1 MTGSVQKNLLPGQQ
15 SLYFIEASRP
25 ILQEF
30 TELQQL
36 LVNNVSFLVKTVSRH
51 TGMGGT
57 HGVYSI

>member
-1 MTGSVQKNLLPGQQ
+1 MTGSVPAEFV
-15 SLYFIEASRP
+15 YFIEASRP

-36 LVNNVSFLVKTVSRH
+36 LVYNESSLIKTVFRH